1 MKLRVPA
8 TFTVTVTEPVIA
20 LSVVATLDKNAN
32 CNGCDKLALLPLMLE
47 DTPYAFA
54 LASAG
59 LPAAGAYTAQTQ
71 QY

>member
-1 MKLRVPA
+1 MV
-8 TFTVTVTEPVIA
+8 VI
-20 LSVVATLDKNAN
+20 
-32 CNGCDKLALLPLMLE
+32 KLALLPLMVLE

-59 LPAAGAYTAQTQ
+59 LPAAGDSAQTQ